1 MIKAVFL
8 DIDGTLLSNTTGQ
21 IPKSAGEAIDSM
33 RMNGVKVF
41 TATGRHMSE
50 IRDLPVDD
58 IRFDGYITL
67 NGQLC
72 LDSRK
77 ELLYGEAIGER
88 DVELMLAMFE
98 EKKVPVMLV
107 EKDRMYIN
115 YIDELVEKAQAAINT
130 PVPEIGTYSGEPIY
144 QFILYSEERM
154 AEEIVAGLDGCKMTR
169 WNPYGVDIISKNGE
183 KWPESGRFY
192 RIVGF
197 DRMKSWHLEMEKMIW
212 ICSDTQESGSR
223 WAMQRKTSRFVR
235 IT

>member
-1 MIKAVFL
+1 MIKAVFF
-8 DIDGTLLSNTTGQ
+8 DIDGTLLSNTTGE
-21 IPKSAGEAIDSM
+21 IPKSAREAIDSM

-154 AEEIVAGLDGCKMTR
+154 A
-169 WNPYGVDIISKNGE
+169 
-183 KWPESGRFY
+183 
-192 RIVGF
+192 
-197 DRMKSWHLEMEKMIW
+197 
-212 ICSDTQESGSR
+212 
-223 WAMQRKTSRFVR
+223 
-235 IT
+235 

>member
-115 YIDELVEKAQAAINT
+115 YIDELVERHRQRSIH
-130 PVPEIGTYSGEPIY
+130 
-144 QFILYSEERM
+144 QFLKSALI
-154 AEEIVAGLDGCKMTR
+154 
-169 WNPYGVDIISKNGE
+169 
-183 KWPESGRFY
+183 PESRSISLFCIQ
-192 RIVGF
+192 RKEWQ
-197 DRMKSWHLEMEKMIW
+197 RKSWRDLMAA
-212 ICSDTQESGSR
+212 R
-223 WAMQRKTSRFVR
+223 
-235 IT
+235 

>member
-77 ELLYGEAIGER
+77 ELLYGEAIGR
-88 DVELMLAMFE
+88 GML
-98 EKKVPVMLV
+98 
-107 EKDRMYIN
+107 
-115 YIDELVEKAQAAINT
+115 
-130 PVPEIGTYSGEPIY
+130 S
-144 QFILYSEERM
+144 
-154 AEEIVAGLDGCKMTR
+154 
-169 WNPYGVDIISKNGE
+169 
-183 KWPESGRFY
+183 
-192 RIVGF
+192 
-197 DRMKSWHLEMEKMIW
+197 
-212 ICSDTQESGSR
+212 
-223 WAMQRKTSRFVR
+223 
-235 IT
+235 

>member
-1 MIKAVFL
+1 
-8 DIDGTLLSNTTGQ
+8 
-21 IPKSAGEAIDSM
+21 
-33 RMNGVKVF
+33 
-41 TATGRHMSE
+41 MSE

-67 NGQLC
+67 NG
-72 LDSRK
+72 SSAWTAEK

-115 YIDELVEKAQAAINT
+115 YIDELVEKAQELTNT
-130 PVPEIGTYSGEPIY
+130 PVPAIGT
-144 QFILYSEERM
+144 ILRADLSVYFVLREKM
-154 AEEIVAGLDGCKMTR
+154 AEEIVAGLDGCKMTNMESIWGR
-169 WNPYGVDIISKNGE
+169 YHIKKRE
-183 KWPESGRFY
+183 KWPDPTGRFY

-223 WAMQRKTSRFVR
+223 WAMQRKTARFVR